1 MTHLNDKLNLM
12 LYGSQSPRRGAF
24 SGCGWR
30 ICPPG
35 TEGSR
40 EQPIMGGPSVSGLGE
55 ELTTRRREKKKTC
68 YEMLHG
74 LSELAGSCEY
84 GNEPSCFIK
93 GGEFND

>member
-40 EQPIMGGPSVSGLGE
+40 EQPIMGGPSVCGLE
-55 ELTTRRREKKKTC
+55 YNKHIK
-68 YEMLHG
+68 EMLRRVRI
-74 LSELAGSCEY
+74 CEH
-84 GNEPSCFIK
+84 GNEIRIP
-93 GGEFND
+93 